1 MEAISF
7 HGVVLKRVLSG
18 IQPSGDLHLG
28 NYFGMMS
35 RMINYQEKNDLFC
48 FIVNYH
54 ALTTLQDKDLLKKNT
69 FQAAV
74 DFFALGLDPDKSTF
88 WIQSDVPQVCESTWL
103 LSNIVNVGL
112 LDRATSY
119 KDKLSKGIS
128 ANVGLYSY
136 PLLMASDILLFG
148 GELVPVGKDQKQHL
162 EMTRDIAI
170 RFNQTFG
177 DTFIIPEPDI
187 DPSFELVP
195 GIDGQKM
202 SKSYNNTIP
211 IFGDE
216 KFIKKRFMSVVTDS
230 ADIDQPKDINSPLF
244 QLYALFLNE
253 NEKKELKIRFEK
265 PGLRY
270 GDLKN
275 ELFECFWEYFR
286 PFRDKRQRLMDNKDH
301 VLNNLSLGA
310 TKAAKVANKFLDDAR
325 SAMGLDYY

>member
-1 MEAISF
+1 M
-7 HGVVLKRVLSG
+7 KRVLSG

-216 KFIKKRFMSVVTDS
+216 KLIKKRFMSVVTDS
-230 ADIDQPKDINSPLF
+230 ADIDQPKDIKSPLF
-244 QLYALFLNE
+244 QLYTLFLNE

-275 ELFECFWEYFR
+275 ELFECYWEYFR

-310 TKAAKVANKFLDDAR
+310 TKAAEVANKFLDDAR

>member
-1 MEAISF
+1 M
-7 HGVVLKRVLSG
+7 KRVLSG

-216 KFIKKRFMSVVTDS
+216 KLIKKRFMSVVTDS

-244 QLYALFLNE
+244 HLYALFLNE
-253 NEKKELKIRFEK
+253 NEKKELKIRFKE

-275 ELFECFWEYFR
+275 ELFECYWEYFR

-310 TKAAKVANKFLDDAR
+310 NKAAKVANKFLDDAR